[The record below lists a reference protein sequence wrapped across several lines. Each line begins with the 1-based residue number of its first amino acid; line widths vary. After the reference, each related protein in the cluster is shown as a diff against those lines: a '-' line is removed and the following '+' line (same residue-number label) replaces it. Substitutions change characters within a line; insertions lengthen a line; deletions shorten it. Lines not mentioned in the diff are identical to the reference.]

1 MMDSQA
7 TTESAAD
14 NKAPTGNFA
23 DARRAMVNSQLR
35 TSNVNTPAIMRIMDK
50 VPREQFIPENKVAFA
65 YIDRAVALTADRV
78 LNPPVTHGLMLERA
92 AIKASDN
99 VLIIGAGTGYLATL
113 VAPLANIVTALE
125 HDGTLFAALQSNM
138 DSHAKVTAV
147 HADLTTGY
155 KASAPYSLILIDGAV
170 EHIPPAIAAQL
181 ADTGRIICGV
191 SDNGVM
197 RLAEGRKSA
206 DGNIGLNNYADAD
219 VAPLA
224 AFAKAAEY
232 RFA

>member
-1 MMDSQA
+1 MTDNLAPAQP
-7 TTESAAD
+7 AAD
-14 NKAPTGNFA
+14 NSAPMNNFA
-23 DARRAMVNSQLR
+23 NARRAMVNSQLR
-35 TSNVNTPAIMRIMDK
+35 TSDVNTPSIIRIMDK
-50 VPREQFIPENKVAFA
+50 VPREKFIAENKAAFA
-65 YIDRAVALTADRV
+65 YIDRAISLSADRV

-92 AIKASDN
+92 AIKETDN
-99 VLIIGAGTGYLATL
+99 VLIIGAGTGYLAHL

-125 HDGTLFAALQSNM
+125 HDGALFAALQSNLEGNG
-138 DSHAKVTAV
+138 KVTAV
-147 HADLTTGY
+147 QADLTTGY
-155 KASAPYSLILIDGAV
+155 KAAAPYSLILIDGAV
-170 EHIPPAIAAQL
+170 DHIPPAIAAQL

-206 DGNIGLNNYADAD
+206 GGDIGLNNYADAD

-232 RFA
+232 HFG